1 MTMSYATAQSYLE
14 LENSYQQ
21 ERVEQASPLELTCL
35 LYEGAIQAIEQAEI
49 FLRRGEILARGR
61 AITRAQGIVAEL
73 NSALDRSKG
82 GELAARLG
90 LLYDYALAKLV
101 EAHTNQDG
109 EALSEVRCLLKE
121 LHEGWVQICPPRT
134 VSASSGAEAGYRVDL
149 AG

>member
-1 MTMSYATAQSYLE
+1 MSYATAQSYLD

-35 LYEGAIQAIEQAEI
+35 LYEGAIQAIEQAEV

-61 AITRAQGIVAEL
+61 AITRAQAIIAEL
-73 NSALDRSKG
+73 NSALDRTKG

-90 LLYDYALAKLV
+90 LLYDYSLAKLL

-109 EALSEVRCLLKE
+109 QALSEVRRLLKE
-121 LHEGWVQICPPRT
+121 LHEAWVQICPPRAVT
-134 VSASSGAEAGYRVDL
+134 GGAGASADYRVDL

>member
-1 MTMSYATAQSYLE
+1 MSYATAQSYLE

-35 LYEGAIQAIEQAEI
+35 LYEGAIQAIEQAEV

-61 AITRAQGIVAEL
+61 AITRAQGIVVEL
-73 NSALDRSKG
+73 NSSLDRTKG

-101 EAHTNQDG
+101 EAHSNQDG
-109 EALSEVRCLLKE
+109 EALSEVRRLLKE
-121 LHEGWVQICPPRT
+121 LHEGWSQICPPRA
-134 VSASSGAEAGYRVDL
+134 VASAAAPATDYRVDL